1 MNKEE
6 LESREDENDN
16 NSESLKIPWR
26 STHNKQTPIK
36 YPEKE
41 NSSEIYANYC
51 RVDTLVDL
59 RRRFV
64 VKIVKIENRL

>member
-26 STHNKQTPIK
+26 STHNKKTPIK

-51 RVDTLVDL
+51 RVDIPC
-59 RRRFV
+59 RFEEA
-64 VKIVKIENRL
+64 ICCQNSED